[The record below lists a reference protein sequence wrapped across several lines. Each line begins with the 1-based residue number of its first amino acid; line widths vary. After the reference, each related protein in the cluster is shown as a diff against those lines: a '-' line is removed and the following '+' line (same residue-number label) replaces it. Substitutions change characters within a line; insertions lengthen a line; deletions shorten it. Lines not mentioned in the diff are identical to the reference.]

1 MDVDLTLQEI
11 FGNVV
16 VKCFFGNIQLED
28 IQGEPL
34 FNFFRRMSEENV
46 ERALTTYAL
55 TVGPKFI
62 DLNLRSK
69 DR

>member
-16 VKCFFGNIQLED
+16 VKCFFGNIVFED

-34 FNFFRRMSEENV
+34 FSFFRNMTEKNTA
-46 ERALTTYAL
+46 RALTTYAL
-55 TVGPKFI
+55 LVGPKFI
-62 DLNLRSK
+62 DFDLRSK
-69 DR
+69 DK